1 MKDNVFIVDV
11 HLEDVEMV
19 RACRVIKEK
28 KKNFVLINDMLAT

>member
-1 MKDNVFIVDV
+1 MKDNVFYVDV

-28 KKNFVLINDMLAT
+28 QKNFVFINNMLAS